1 MKKIIIIWIVLTAI
15 ATANILDEKV
25 RNLMQE
31 SNYQSHKKLTKILF
45 RNKEQFYKNE
55 KLNLPKIINTLKENG
70 LLKLNH
76 SIPKKMELGFKVS
89 KNPIKT
95 IKIVEDIFKSM
106 GYYYIFTKKA
116 SLTKDGIFV
125 WTINI
130 QTKNMPD
137 PSELIKRLYN
147 QNIKV
152 VDISRYGKN
161 SMSYELET
169 SYSRITAMQVV
180 PSNKI
185 VNLKKPFKEYFLSIS
200 PDSYEINIKSNNQD
214 RWYPY
219 IVYFDI
225 NLQVLKVIRK
235 KTKIKKLATT
245 IPTATRYIKIGDN
258 FNLKNI
264 KTGLTVM
271 IK

>member
-1 MKKIIIIWIVLTAI
+1 
-15 ATANILDEKV
+15 
-25 RNLMQE
+25 
-31 SNYQSHKKLTKILF
+31 
-45 RNKEQFYKNE
+45 
-55 KLNLPKIINTLKENG
+55 
-70 LLKLNH
+70 
-76 SIPKKMELGFKVS
+76 
-89 KNPIKT
+89 
-95 IKIVEDIFKSM
+95 
-106 GYYYIFTKKA
+106 
-116 SLTKDGIFV
+116 
-125 WTINI
+125 
-130 QTKNMPD
+130 
-137 PSELIKRLYN
+137 
-147 QNIKV
+147 
-152 VDISRYGKN
+152 
-161 SMSYELET
+161 MSYELET